1 MVLITECHNFHKN
14 SVFEQGIIDITE
26 QIFTLCWNSNSRKHS
41 QSPLASSRYVIY
53 IKCGRKFNYVTLT
66 NGVLAA
72 SIIMA
77 GVLVTTQS
85 YFNVIIILSYTEIH
99 YEKTLPASQ
108 WVECKPKKFVT
119 NHRYGHHYEAR

>member
-1 MVLITECHNFHKN
+1 M
-14 SVFEQGIIDITE
+14 
-26 QIFTLCWNSNSRKHS
+26 
-41 QSPLASSRYVIY
+41 
-53 IKCGRKFNYVTLT
+53 FNYVTLT

-72 SIIMA
+72 SSIMDGA
-77 GVLVTTQS
+77 LVSAQS
-85 YFNVIIILSYTEIH
+85 CINFSIILSYTEIH